1 MSVFEILEEKMGQK
15 AEYKS
20 AKRSR
25 KLIRIAFA
33 KLMLEKPIDKI
44 TVTDIVKQADLNRGT
59 FYAHYSNPYAVIE
72 EIENEI
78 MDNLLEF
85 LSETNCQNFI
95 QNPYPLLC
103 KINHYLQEDIEYFK
117 MLINSSSS
125 ERFIN
130 RLKKLFVSYMEKDAN
145 IAESLKGTKE
155 FDATTYFIAGGVA
168 ELYKRW
174 FHDELS
180 IQSLDEMAHSAS
192 QNIIEC
198 IKKFL

>member
-1 MSVFEILEEKMGQK
+1 
-15 AEYKS
+15 
-20 AKRSR
+20 
-25 KLIRIAFA
+25 
-33 KLMLEKPIDKI
+33 
-44 TVTDIVKQADLNRGT
+44 
-59 FYAHYSNPYAVIE
+59 
-72 EIENEI
+72 